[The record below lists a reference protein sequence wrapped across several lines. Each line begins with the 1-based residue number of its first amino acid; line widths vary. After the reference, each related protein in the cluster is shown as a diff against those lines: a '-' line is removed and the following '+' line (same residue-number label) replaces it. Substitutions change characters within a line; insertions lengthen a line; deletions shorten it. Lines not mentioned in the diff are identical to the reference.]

1 MIRTII
7 ITMLLTLI
15 GVGSIFSQT
24 QKESSLTQKEWRD
37 SLSVLNRQIMSSEYS
52 SDLYLRKAA
61 VNLELQQWDYA
72 IETYNDI
79 LRREPSNPA
88 ALFYR
93 GYANG
98 KMRRYELAANDY
110 RSFLKVAPENIDGM
124 LALAFICIKQGKNN
138 EAMDN
143 YNRIIEIFPDHSV
156 AYASRALL
164 ESEDGFLDAALMD
177 WDKAIEYDSK
187 NIDYVVSKADL
198 LIRMN
203 RKADARR
210 TLDEA
215 VKKGASRGQLQEY
228 YNKTKN

>member
-1 MIRTII
+1 
-7 ITMLLTLI
+7 MLLAFV
-15 GVGSIFSQT
+15 GAGSIFSQT

-37 SLSVLNRQIMSSEYS
+37 SLSVLNRQIMSSQYS

-61 VNLELQQWDYA
+61 VNLELEQWDYA

-79 LRREPSNPA
+79 LKREPSNPA

-98 KMRRYELAANDY
+98 KLRRYELAANDY
-110 RSFLKVAPENIDGM
+110 RSFLKVAPENVDGM
-124 LALAFICIKQGKNN
+124 FALAYILIKQGKNK

-156 AYASRALL
+156 AYASRAML
-164 ESEDGFLDAALMD
+164 EAQDGFLAAALMD

-187 NIDYVVSKADL
+187 NIDYIVSKADL

-203 RKADARR
+203 RKNEARL

-215 VKKGASRGQLQEY
+215 VRKGAPRGHLQEY
-228 YNKTKN
+228 YNKVK

>member
-1 MIRTII
+1 
-7 ITMLLTLI
+7 MLLTLI

-177 WDKAIEYDSK
+177 WDKAIEYDAK

-228 YNKTKN
+228 YNKVK

>member
-1 MIRTII
+1 
-7 ITMLLTLI
+7 MLLAFV
-15 GVGSIFSQT
+15 GAGSIFSQT
-24 QKESSLTQKEWRD
+24 QKEPSPTQKEWRD

-187 NIDYVVSKADL
+187 NIDYLVSKADL

-228 YNKTKN
+228 YNKVK

>member
-7 ITMLLTLI
+7 ITMLLTLG
-15 GVGSIFSQT
+15 GVGSIFSQ
-24 QKESSLTQKEWRD
+24 TQKEWRD

-61 VNLELQQWDYA
+61 VNLELQQWDFA

-79 LRREPSNPA
+79 LKREPSNPA

-98 KMRRYELAANDY
+98 KLRRYELAANDY

-124 LALAFICIKQGKNN
+124 LALAFIYIKQGKNK

-187 NIDYVVSKADL
+187 NIDYLVSKADL
-198 LIRMN
+198 LIGMN
-203 RKADARR
+203 RKSDARR
-210 TLDEA
+210 MLDEA
-215 VKKGASRGQLQEY
+215 VRKGAPRGQLQDMF
-228 YNKTKN
+228 NKTK

>member
-1 MIRTII
+1 
-7 ITMLLTLI
+7 MLLTLI

-187 NIDYVVSKADL
+187 NIDYLVSKADL

-228 YNKTKN
+228 YNKVK

>member
-1 MIRTII
+1 
-7 ITMLLTLI
+7 MLLAFV
-15 GVGSIFSQT
+15 GAGSIFSQT

-37 SLSVLNRQIMSSEYS
+37 SLSVLNRQIMSSQYS

-61 VNLELQQWDYA
+61 VNLELQQWDYV

-98 KMRRYELAANDY
+98 KQRRYELAANDY
-110 RSFLKVAPENIDGM
+110 RSFLKVAPENVDGM
-124 LALAFICIKQGKNN
+124 FALAYILIKQGKNK

-156 AYASRALL
+156 AYASRAIL
-164 ESEDGFLDAALMD
+164 EAQDGFLDAALMK
-177 WDKAIEYDSK
+177 WNKAIEYDSK
-187 NIDYVVSKADL
+187 NIDYIVSKADL

-203 RKADARR
+203 RKNEARL

-215 VKKGASRGQLQEY
+215 VRKGAPRGQLQEY
-228 YNKTKN
+228 YNKVK

>member
-98 KMRRYELAANDY
+98 KIRRYELAANDY

-164 ESEDGFLDAALMD
+164 ESQDGFLDAALMD
-177 WDKAIEYDSK
+177 WDKAIEYDAK
-187 NIDYVVSKADL
+187 NIDYLVSKADL

-203 RKADARR
+203 RKVDARR

-228 YNKTKN
+228 YNKTK

>member
-1 MIRTII
+1 
-7 ITMLLTLI
+7 MLLTLI

-164 ESEDGFLDAALMD
+164 ESQDGFLDAALMD
-177 WDKAIEYDSK
+177 WDKAIEYDAK
-187 NIDYVVSKADL
+187 NIDYLVSKADL

>member
-1 MIRTII
+1 
-7 ITMLLTLI
+7 
-15 GVGSIFSQT
+15 
-24 QKESSLTQKEWRD
+24 
-37 SLSVLNRQIMSSEYS
+37 
-52 SDLYLRKAA
+52 
-61 VNLELQQWDYA
+61 
-72 IETYNDI
+72 
-79 LRREPSNPA
+79 
-88 ALFYR
+88 

-124 LALAFICIKQGKNN
+124 LALAYILIKQGKNK

-187 NIDYVVSKADL
+187 NIDYIVSKADL

-203 RKADARR
+203 RKSDARR

-215 VKKGASRGQLQEY
+215 VKKGAPRGQLQEY
-228 YNKTKN
+228 YNKTK